1 MHCSDK
7 ATLRLATGLGL
18 AALIA
23 YGWGLTAPY
32 VVCVMA
38 VLLLAK
44 PGPALPLGKGLV
56 LAMVFGVLVGAG
68 LLMVPLLESYAASG
82 VLLTAVILFSLFYK
96 GLVDSNPLITILII
110 TFAVIPVAGVLEQAL
125 VSQLALSMAI
135 GVAVGTVVSF
145 LASALFPDPP
155 IPEDAAGQ
163 KPVTSDD
170 AAITHD
176 AARWIALRATVIV
189 MPVFLLALSNP
200 SAYMAAIMKTVALGQ
215 QAGET
220 DSRSAGRELVGST
233 CMGAIIALVLWLGLS
248 LWPSLWM
255 LILWL
260 MAAALWTGAAMTG
273 ARRTRRRPSFW
284 SNALVTALI
293 LFGPAIEDSAS
304 GKSVLQGAAMRT
316 ALFIAVSFYAW
327 GTIWLLEHW
336 RAARVTEFLPSSGEN
351 TT

>member
-1 MHCSDK
+1 MHRSDK
-7 ATLRLATGLGL
+7 ATLRLAAGLGL

-56 LAMVFGVLVGAG
+56 LAVVMGVLVGAG
-68 LLMVPLLESYAASG
+68 LLMVPLLESYAVGG

-96 GLVDSNPLITILII
+96 GLVDSNPLITILVI

-125 VSQLALSMAI
+125 VSQLALSLGV

-145 LASALFPDPP
+145 MASALFPDPP
-155 IPEDAAGQ
+155 IAESAAG
-163 KPVTSDD
+163 PGTTPGD
-170 AAITHD
+170 ATAIEHD
-176 AARWIALRATVIV
+176 TARWIALRATAIV

-233 CMGAIIALVLWLGLS
+233 CMGAVIALVLWLGLS

-255 LILWL
+255 LVLWL

-304 GKSVLQGAAMRT
+304 GKSVLQGAVMRT
-316 ALFIAVSFYAW
+316 TLFIAVSFYAW
-327 GTIWLLEHW
+327 GTIWLLERW
-336 RAARVTEFLPSSGEN
+336 RAGRVPAGQSSTVEN
-351 TT
+351 TV